1 MLDGEFLQELAGFDP
16 ADAGFGLFDAFSQA
30 REKLLVR
37 LPRRRRADVVGVV
50 FRRRAQA
57 DVANNTTW
65 LEATQGLLAADRWRV
80 GLLTAVV
87 GALETDPHRYPQ
99 ADDAADVGVDLREL
113 LHGSGRRVYR
123 VLFTIDGNTVNILRV
138 RHATQDR
145 LTPGDI

>member
-1 MLDGEFLQELAGFDP
+1 M
-16 ADAGFGLFDAFSQA
+16 AFT
-30 REKLLVR
+30 
-37 LPRRRRADVVGVV
+37 VV